1 MSGVLVGEGVAGEG
15 DPRAGEFSFSEDGT
29 CISESKESLGVTVG
43 AGVGD
48 ADFSGAGVTSSFCGV
63 ASLRAG
69 TAVARFCEMFAR
81 SLGVGFGVGVSSNL
95 PCTIVPE
102 TVLETA

>member
-15 DPRAGEFSFSEDGT
+15 DPLAGEFSFNEDGT
-29 CISESKESLGVTVG
+29 CISESKESLGVTVR

-48 ADFSGAGVTSSFCGV
+48 AGFSGAGVTSSFRGV

-69 TAVARFCEMFAR
+69 RRLLHRRRCVR
-81 SLGVGFGVGVSSNL
+81 SRCSFRD
-95 PCTIVPE
+95 
-102 TVLETA
+102 

>member
-1 MSGVLVGEGVAGEG
+1 MSGVLLGEGVAGEG
-15 DPRAGEFSFSEDGT
+15 DPRAGESSFSEDGT
-29 CISESKESLGVTVG
+29 CISESKESWARTVG

-48 ADFSGAGVTSSFCGV
+48 AGFSGAGVTCSFRGV
-63 ASLRAG
+63 ASLRVG
-69 TAVARFCEMFAR
+69 GAVGRFCEMFAR
-81 SLGVGFGVGVSSNL
+81 SFGVGCAVGVSSNL